1 MSWLF
6 PTPKSR
12 VSNIPQASD
21 IDPYFDEVRG
31 TIGDLG
37 RTTGQMQEG
46 YGEIMGIGRQM
57 MDPYSRMNQ
66 QQFGLMK
73 QQGAEQLALQNLLA
87 QRQSAALGQASGI
100 TAQQART
107 AQSQMGRQV
116 SQQYQQ
122 GLAGQ
127 QQAGAGYMMQGQGL
141 LGQIA
146 GTQGQMGEMQMG
158 IGENLAGADI
168 AYGQAL
174 TEAELAQSANI
185 SNIFGSIGGGIA
197 TSGTMNLMFM
207 CIPKGVKID
216 TPNGSIE
223 VEKLNTGDEVIGYD
237 GSIVSINQKHEYKEN
252 PKAKR
257 FLEITFNDNST
268 IDLCDMHRIEDK
280 RSKEYK
286 VGDTINSKVITNIKW
301 YDGIET
307 SYDLLTSDK
316 GYRISGISVNSMIEE
331 MMFTGYKLSEAA

>member
-6 PTPKSR
+6 PTPSSR
-12 VSNIPQASD
+12 VSSVPGAED
-21 IDPYFDEVRG
+21 LDPYFEDVRG
-31 TIGDLG
+31 TIGDLSG
-37 RTTGQMQEG
+37 TAGQMQAG

-100 TAQQART
+100 TAQQGRT
-107 AQSQMGRQV
+107 AQSQMGRQI
-116 SQQYQQ
+116 SQQFQQ

-141 LGQIA
+141 LGQI
-146 GTQGQMGEMQMG
+146 GGIQGQMGEMQMG

-168 AYGQAL
+168 AQGQAL
-174 TEAELAQSANI
+174 MQAELAQGANI
-185 SNIFGSIGGGIA
+185 SGMIGSIGGGVA
-197 TSGTMNLMFM
+197 TAAAKAMFF

-223 VEKLNTGDEVIGYD
+223 IEKLNTGDEVIGYD
-237 GSIVSINQKHEYKEN
+237 GSIVNINQKHEYKEN

-286 VGDTINSKVITNIKW
+286 VGDTINNKVITNIKL

-331 MMFTGYKLSEAA
+331 MMFTAYKLSEAA